1 MRGLLVAGLLWG
13 ASCGGGAD
21 APAAGGAGSPAATA
35 ATTSAGKRVDLSM
48 DDFIARHPEGLQI
61 VDVRTDGE
69 YAGGHIPGTV
79 HVPVD
84 QLAANHPALQSL
96 DKTKP
101 VYFVCA
107 VGGRSAKAADQ
118 MAAAGFHAINVLGGT
133 NAWVDQGQALQKP

>member
-1 MRGLLVAGLLWG
+1 MRGLLVAGVLWG
-13 ASCGGGAD
+13 AACGGS
-21 APAAGGAGSPAATA
+21 APVASPGGSSAEPASASA
-35 ATTSAGKRVDLSM
+35 SAGKRVDLSM

-84 QLAANHPALQSL
+84 QLAADHPALQSL

-118 MAAAGFHAINVLGGT
+118 MSAQGFHAINVLGGT